1 MLLTDVACLDDITR
15 CCVRAV
21 GHLVQTFI
29 HVSGIVYTFAFSN
42 DPAFWVVGFIWNA
55 YAVFY
60 IWVRRL
66 FLRKNG
72 FKSEFAA
79 IACLPPLLTF
89 CSRSAQARD
98 PERLK
103 PPFVFESNFKVRGG
117 ACSSSYLF
125 FFVINRIDSS
135 FFFFFFLS
143 PLNSFR
149 VAFEADLHC
158 AMRVWQAE
166 GPRRRVLHIGAAA
179 LLYLV
184 VRRIKCSLPRC
195 LRGSV
200 GLLVSIE

>member
-42 DPAFWVVGFIWNA
+42 DPAFWVVGFMWNA

-66 FLRKNG
+66 LLRKNG
-72 FKSEFAA
+72 FKSEFTA

-117 ACSSSYLF
+117 ACSSYYF
-125 FFVINRIDSS
+125 FSSKIGSIPVFFSFS
-135 FFFFFFLS
+135 FF
-143 PLNSFR
+143 
-149 VAFEADLHC
+149 LH
-158 AMRVWQAE
+158 
-166 GPRRRVLHIGAAA
+166 
-179 LLYLV
+179 
-184 VRRIKCSLPRC
+184 
-195 LRGSV
+195 
-200 GLLVSIE
+200 